1 MLWSENVETFPP
13 SCFIRI
19 RWKLSAFTLSRVT
32 DLKSISHS
40 LWLWER
46 TTISGYP
53 AFRDEIFSRSVLGL
67 PCLRCWRVIT
77 ISWLFFFIGF
87 PRIVA
92 FYPLSRKTRGRDISS
107 SQNPE
112 GKLHNVRSAPG
123 PDGLPDG
130 SYYFYGTKTS
140 YIDFPNNGKLDSR
153 YSLTLLAWV
162 YPEGSG
168 PIFHFA
174 PGGVRFWVVRP
185 NTLFVRF
192 VRRTGRPTQQL
203 ISRTLIPKQ
212 WNYVGAS
219 YDEKTGIATLWR
231 NSQPVKSV
239 FIGRIRLATNRP
251 VRMGALPRDLRYFRG
266 RISCMQVYSVP
277 LSGPEIKRAERVC
290 FRGRE

>member
-1 MLWSENVETFPP
+1 M
-13 SCFIRI
+13 
-19 RWKLSAFTLSRVT
+19 
-32 DLKSISHS
+32 
-40 LWLWER
+40 
-46 TTISGYP
+46 
-53 AFRDEIFSRSVLGL
+53 
-67 PCLRCWRVIT
+67 
-77 ISWLFFFIGF
+77 IGF

-92 FYPLSRKTRGRDISS
+92 LYPLSRRTRGKDISS

-112 GKLHNVRSAPG
+112 GKLRGVRPAPG

-130 SYYFYGTKTS
+130 SYYFAGRKTS
-140 YIDFPNNGKLDSR
+140 YIKFPNNGKLDSY

-192 VRRTGRPTQQL
+192 VRRTGRPTRQL
-203 ISRTLIPKQ
+203 ISRRLIPKQ

-219 YDEKTGIATLWR
+219 YDERTGIATLWR
-231 NSQPVKSV
+231 NSRPVKSLYV
-239 FIGRIRLATNRP
+239 GRIRLATNRP

-277 LSGPEIKRAERVC
+277 LSGPEIKRAEKVC
-290 FRGRE
+290 FRARKLLRRCLGVYIEKETNILTSRYKFFKLTFLRVFKTVQSC

>member
-1 MLWSENVETFPP
+1 MVVVFL
-13 SCFIRI
+13 
-19 RWKLSAFTLSRVT
+19 
-32 DLKSISHS
+32 
-40 LWLWER
+40 
-46 TTISGYP
+46 
-53 AFRDEIFSRSVLGL
+53 
-67 PCLRCWRVIT
+67 
-77 ISWLFFFIGF
+77 IGF

-107 SQNPE
+107 SQNPKGE
-112 GKLHNVRSAPG
+112 LHNVRPAPG

-192 VRRTGRPTQQL
+192 VRRTGRPTKQL

-219 YDEKTGIATLWR
+219 YDEKTGIGTLWR

-266 RISCMQVYSVP
+266 RVSCMQVYSVP

-290 FRGRE
+290 FRARE

>member
-1 MLWSENVETFPP
+1 ML
-13 SCFIRI
+13 C
-19 RWKLSAFTLSRVT
+19 
-32 DLKSISHS
+32 
-40 LWLWER
+40 
-46 TTISGYP
+46 
-53 AFRDEIFSRSVLGL
+53 L
-67 PCLRCWRVIT
+67 PCCPCWRVI
-77 ISWLFFFIGF
+77 IMSWLFFLTGF

-92 FYPLSRKTRGRDISS
+92 FYPLSSETRGRDISS
-107 SQNPE
+107 SQNPK
-112 GKLHNVRSAPG
+112 GRLHNVRPAPG

-140 YIDFPNNGKLDSR
+140 YIDFPNSGKLDSR

-192 VRRTGRPTQQL
+192 VRRTGRPTRQL
-203 ISRTLIPKQ
+203 ISRTLIPRQ

-277 LSGPEIKRAERVC
+277 LSGLEIKRAERVC
-290 FRGRE
+290 FRGREWYFYNIDMYYLLLRLQKRIKEQQLHGVRGHMFAVRISVLLSLLGEATHTFS

>member
-1 MLWSENVETFPP
+1 MLWSENAETVPP

-46 TTISGYP
+46 TTISDYP

>member
-1 MLWSENVETFPP
+1 M
-13 SCFIRI
+13 SCLF
-19 RWKLSAFTLSRVT
+19 
-32 DLKSISHS
+32 
-40 LWLWER
+40 
-46 TTISGYP
+46 
-53 AFRDEIFSRSVLGL
+53 
-67 PCLRCWRVIT
+67 
-77 ISWLFFFIGF
+77 WLFFLIGF

-112 GKLHNVRSAPG
+112 GELHNVRPAPG

-130 SYYFYGTKTS
+130 SYYFYGTKNS
-140 YIDFPNNGKLDSR
+140 YIEFSNSGKLDSR

-266 RISCMQVYSVP
+266 RISCMQVYSIP

-290 FRGRE
+290 FRGRKWYYKYNISQC